1 MVTSEAVRL
10 RLPIEMGSSHSFQV
24 LAGGKGELLARR
36 PSGVP
41 RIECVSLPAGLQRSP
56 LALSSIC
63 STAWGTRKLLK
74 TQPAVWNRSLAK
86 GAREVAC

>member
-1 MVTSEAVRL
+1 M
-10 RLPIEMGSSHSFQV
+10 
-24 LAGGKGELLARR
+24 
-36 PSGVP
+36 VP